1 MPISILTA
9 EGLAKLLQK
18 IKTVFATKTE
28 LNAMGEQLTSQA
40 SQTEEGLVH
49 KTGNE
54 TIAGTKT
61 FSSTI
66 SGSITGSSASCTGN
80 AATATKATQDRNG
93 LQIDT
98 GYLKLS
104 GGTLS
109 GDISIAKNA
118 PILSLKNNQVEINA
132 TTSQLDTRM
141 NFYDKNDH
149 NLSSVLT
156 RTYADKSCYTYLRQ
170 FNFTSTNYGN
180 EWVDLSIGYDKNG
193 NAFANCPTPSS
204 LTENSTKIATT
215 AWVRTAT
222 GNFACNAATATNA
235 GILSISPHTA
245 MPTSTLDKDGIHA
258 VEVYGG
264 DSGYPCNYGNVIN
277 IQGASF
283 KGAGQ
288 LLLGWSG
295 STNGIEHLYYR
306 NKRDNQ
312 TTWSDWKTVAF
323 TSDSIT
329 GNAATATT
337 ATTANALTT
346 ARTIGISG
354 GATGTA
360 TSFNGSANITIPVTA
375 LDVSKASAGTLAV
388 ARGGT
393 GLTSLDTFVRTTG
406 AQTIAD
412 TKTFTAETHFLGTTP
427 LIGFRF
433 SEYTKG
439 TNPTASRWS
448 GIHFTDKT
456 ASTATNV
463 RLGCMES
470 NVTTA
475 GQTAVYIRAYNWVA
489 SATTNASFAVVYPKN
504 GTPYTETTAL
514 LRPTGNGTVSCG
526 DASHRWSAV
535 YAANATVQTSD
546 ERMKQDIADIP
557 DAVLDAWDN
566 VKWRQFKMKESVR
579 EKGASAR
586 LHSGII
592 AQEAA
597 KALEGKSIDPSA
609 YGFWCYDE
617 WEEQEA
623 RLDSDGNV
631 EVKAVPAGNQYSIR
645 YEEALAIEAAYQRR
659 RADRLEAR
667 IAALE
672 AKIKD

>member
-80 AATATKATQDRNG
+80 AATAT
-93 LQIDT
+93 
-98 GYLKLS
+98 
-104 GGTLS
+104 
-109 GDISIAKNA
+109 
-118 PILSLKNNQVEINA
+118 
-132 TTSQLDTRM
+132 
-141 NFYDKNDH
+141 
-149 NLSSVLT
+149 
-156 RTYADKSCYTYLRQ
+156 
-170 FNFTSTNYGN
+170 
-180 EWVDLSIGYDKNG
+180 
-193 NAFANCPTPSS
+193 
-204 LTENSTKIATT
+204 
-215 AWVRTAT
+215 
-222 GNFACNAATATNA
+222 NA

-264 DSGYPCNYGNVIN
+264 DSGYPCNYGNVVN
-277 IQGASF
+277 VQGASF

-295 STNGIEHLYYR
+295 TTNGIEHIYYR

-337 ATTANALTT
+337 ADALTT

-412 TKTFTAETHFLGTTP
+412 TKTFTSETHFLGTTP

-439 TNPTASRWS
+439 TNPSASRWS

-456 ASTATNV
+456 ASTATTV
-463 RLGCMES
+463 RLGCIES

-489 SATTNASFAVVYPKN
+489 SATTNASFAVVYPKS

-557 DAVLDAWDN
+557 DTVLDAWDS
-566 VKWRQFKMKESVR
+566 VKWRQFKMKDSVS
-579 EKGASAR
+579 EKGSNAR

-597 KALEGKSIDPSA
+597 KALKGKSIDPSA

-623 RLDSDGNV
+623 RLDSNGNV

-672 AKIKD
+672 AKLKN